1 MSPQPNDEQAQVIQ
15 WIESTLEARVVA
27 CERQARWRPA
37 WFLVAER
44 GPERLRLYFRG
55 DRGLQQGGQYALEH
69 EYRILELLGQAG
81 IPVPTLYGFCD
92 SPRGIL
98 MEQVAGRA
106 NLATAT
112 DESER
117 SSVQDHYMQI
127 LADIHALDTEPFE
140 SAGLVR
146 PTSKTQMALA
156 DFPIWERGYAQ
167 AKARPDALLA
177 FVSQWL
183 HRNVPE
189 TDAAPSF
196 VCADSGQFLFDQG
209 RVTAVID
216 LELAHLGDPAADLA
230 GLRTR
235 DLSEPLG
242 DLRRATHR
250 YAELRGIHLDPRLI
264 DYHTVRFSIVTPLA
278 IAPILSRPPPETD
291 WVQYLCWYWV
301 YARAALEVM
310 AHMTNVPLDPP
321 EPIEATISRYS
332 PGYKV
337 LSRSLAQDREGD
349 DFDRYRI
356 EKDARQAEY
365 LRRVDLRAP
374 ELEQVDRSEL
384 VELTGQTA
392 TDWLTAEESLE
403 TFVADAGPERDADLI
418 RFFHRRTARHDDLLS
433 PVMRELQNSQI
444 QMLDT

>member
-1 MSPQPNDEQAQVIQ
+1 MSPQPNDEQSQVIQ
-15 WIESTLEARVVA
+15 WIESTLGARVVA

-44 GPERLRLYFRG
+44 GPERLALYFRG

-98 MEQVAGRA
+98 MEQVPGRA

-112 DESER
+112 DENER
-117 SSVQDHYMQI
+117 ASVQDHYMQI

-146 PTSKTQMALA
+146 PTSKSQMALA

-242 DLRRATHR
+242 DLRRATQR
-250 YAELRGIHLDPRLI
+250 YSELRGITLDPRLI

-278 IAPILSRPPPETD
+278 IAPILNRPPPETD

-310 AHMTNVPLDPP
+310 AHMTRVTLDPP
-321 EPIEATISRYS
+321 HSIEATLSPYS
-332 PGYKV
+332 AGYKV
-337 LSRSLAQDREGD
+337 LARSLSQEQDVD
-349 DFDRYRI
+349 DFDRYRV
-356 EKDARQAEY
+356 ERDARLAEY

-374 ELEQVDRSEL
+374 ELAAADQSEIGA
-384 VELTGQTA
+384 LTGHTA
-392 TDWLTAEESLE
+392 TDWLAAEANLE
-403 TFVADAGPERDADLI
+403 TFVANSGPERDAELI
-418 RFFHRRTARHDDLLS
+418 RFFHRRTARHDELLS
-433 PVMRELQNSQI
+433 PVMRELRNTQI
-444 QMLDT
+444 QMLDA